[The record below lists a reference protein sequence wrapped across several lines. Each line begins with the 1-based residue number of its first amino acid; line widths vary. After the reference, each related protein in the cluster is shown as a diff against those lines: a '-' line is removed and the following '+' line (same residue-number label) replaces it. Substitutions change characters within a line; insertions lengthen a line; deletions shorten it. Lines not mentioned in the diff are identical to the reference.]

1 VSYLQRPEVQAQV
14 IREVANQY
22 RPAQLALAGVA
33 EPPDIAAVVAK
44 TSDLVIQQTI
54 DIPRILVV
62 PRGQVRSGFTPF
74 TLALDALRYP
84 PVSDELWIQHLRTS
98 QLEIVSLGRGGVEEA
113 RLEDYVVS
121 GLMDFD
127 DVSYDDHADLLYD
140 LAGQVVGHF
149 RGYLSEDDARKVLR
163 CYQKPIA
170 QFVHAQMD
178 KHFWEEAAG
187 YEVVISKGFTELKAS
202 AYTASASEPV
212 MDFRQSPADKSNMSK
227 YLFGGFTRCLYP
239 VQKFQSDPERRLAV
253 ILEREAQ
260 KWFRPAK
267 GQFQIYYKWG
277 AEHLEYQPDFVA
289 ETTAA
294 IYMLEPK
301 ARNAL
306 NDADVRAK
314 RDAAVQWCRMA
325 SQHAASYGGKPW
337 QYVPIPHDVIAEN
350 MTLAMLVRQFGIS

>member
-1 VSYLQRPEVQAQV
+1 
-14 IREVANQY
+14 
-22 RPAQLALAGVA
+22 
-33 EPPDIAAVVAK
+33 
-44 TSDLVIQQTI
+44 
-54 DIPRILVV
+54 
-62 PRGQVRSGFTPF
+62 
-74 TLALDALRYP
+74 
-84 PVSDELWIQHLRTS
+84 
-98 QLEIVSLGRGGVEEA
+98 
-113 RLEDYVVS
+113 
-121 GLMDFD
+121 
-127 DVSYDDHADLLYD
+127 
-140 LAGQVVGHF
+140 
-149 RGYLSEDDARKVLR
+149 
-163 CYQKPIA
+163 
-170 QFVHAQMD
+170 
-178 KHFWEEAAG
+178 
-187 YEVVISKGFTELKAS
+187 
-202 AYTASASEPV
+202 
-212 MDFRQSPADKSNMSK
+212 MSK